1 MLKEFLTPDWKKLIV
16 YLVFVII
23 FMTETL
29 LIRSLFQ
36 EDYVI
41 MFLSN
46 VYNYFFTEMKDYV
59 NFFTLA
65 FSFYIAV
72 LAVLYLLSCAVIL
85 ITEKIK
91 K

>member
-1 MLKEFLTPDWKKLIV
+1 MIKEFLSPDWRKLIV

-41 MFLSN
+41 EFLSN
-46 VYNYFFTEMKDYV
+46 VYSYFTEMRSYI

-65 FSFYIAV
+65 FFFYIAV
-72 LAVLYLLSCAVIL
+72 LAVLYLLSCIVIL

>member
-1 MLKEFLTPDWKKLIV
+1 MLKNFLTPDWRKLIV

-36 EDYVI
+36 EDYIVK
-41 MFLSN
+41 FLSN

-65 FSFYIAV
+65 FFFYIAV
-72 LAVLYLLSCAVIL
+72 LAILYLLSCVVIL

>member
-1 MLKEFLTPDWKKLIV
+1 MLKNFLTPDWRKLIV

-29 LIRSLFQ
+29 LIRSIFQ
-36 EDYVI
+36 EDYVVA
-41 MFLSN
+41 FLSN
-46 VYNYFFTEMKDYV
+46 VYSYFFTEMKDYV

-65 FSFYIAV
+65 FFFYIFI
-72 LAVLYLLSCAVIL
+72 LAILYLLSCIVIL

>member
-1 MLKEFLTPDWKKLIV
+1 MIKEFLSPDWRKLIV

-36 EDYVI
+36 EDYVVT
-41 MFLSN
+41 FLSSI
-46 VYNYFFTEMKDYV
+46 YNYFFTEIKDYV

-65 FSFYIAV
+65 FFFYIAV
-72 LAVLYLLSCAVIL
+72 LAILYLLSCIVIL

>member
-1 MLKEFLTPDWKKLIV
+1 MFKEFLTPDWRKLII

-36 EDYVI
+36 EDYVVA
-41 MFLSN
+41 FLSN
-46 VYNYFFTEMKDYV
+46 IYNYFFVGMRDYV
-59 NFFTLA
+59 NFFTLT
-65 FSFYIAV
+65 FFFYIAV
-72 LAVLYLLSCAVIL
+72 LAILYLLSCIVVL

>member
-1 MLKEFLTPDWKKLIV
+1 MLKEFLTPDWRKLIV

-41 MFLSN
+41 MFLSS
-46 VYNYFFTEMKDYV
+46 VYNYFFTEMRDYV

-65 FSFYIAV
+65 FSFYIVV
-72 LAVLYLLSCAVIL
+72 LAVLYLLSCVVIL

>member
-1 MLKEFLTPDWKKLIV
+1 MLKEFLTPDWRKLIV

-41 MFLSN
+41 TFLSS

-72 LAVLYLLSCAVIL
+72 LAVLYLLSCVVIL
-85 ITEKIK
+85 ITERIK

>member
-1 MLKEFLTPDWKKLIV
+1 LLKEFLTPDWRKLIV

-41 MFLSN
+41 TFLSS

-72 LAVLYLLSCAVIL
+72 LAVLYLLSCVVIL
-85 ITEKIK
+85 ITERIK

>member
-1 MLKEFLTPDWKKLIV
+1 MIKEFLSPDWRKLIV

-36 EDYVI
+36 EDYVVT
-41 MFLSN
+41 FLSN
-46 VYNYFFTEMKDYV
+46 VYNYFSTETKDYV

-65 FSFYIAV
+65 FFFYIAV
-72 LAVLYLLSCAVIL
+72 LAILYLLSCIVIL

>member
-72 LAVLYLLSCAVIL
+72 LVVLYLLSCVVIL
-85 ITEKIK
+85 ITESIK

>member
-1 MLKEFLTPDWKKLIV
+1 MLKEFLTPDWRKLIV

-41 MFLSN
+41 TFLSN

-72 LAVLYLLSCAVIL
+72 LAVLYLLSCVVIL
-85 ITEKIK
+85 ITERIK

>member
-1 MLKEFLTPDWKKLIV
+1 MLKEFLTPDWRKLIV

-72 LAVLYLLSCAVIL
+72 LAVLYLLSCVVIL

>member
-1 MLKEFLTPDWKKLIV
+1 MFKEFLTPDWRKLII

-36 EDYVI
+36 EDYVVT
-41 MFLSN
+41 FLSS
-46 VYNYFFTEMKDYV
+46 VYNYFFVGMGEYV

-65 FSFYIAV
+65 FFFYIAV
-72 LAVLYLLSCAVIL
+72 LAILYLLSCIVIL

>member
-1 MLKEFLTPDWKKLIV
+1 MIKKFLSPDWRKLIV
-16 YLVFVII
+16 YLAFVII

-36 EDYVI
+36 EDYVVA
-41 MFLSN
+41 FLSN
-46 VYNYFFTEMKDYV
+46 VYNYFFTEMRDYV

-65 FSFYIAV
+65 FFFYIAV
-72 LAVLYLLSCAVIL
+72 LAALYLLSCIVVF

>member
-1 MLKEFLTPDWKKLIV
+1 LLKEFLTPDWKKLIV

-72 LAVLYLLSCAVIL
+72 LVVLYLLSCVVIL
-85 ITEKIK
+85 ITESIK

>member
-1 MLKEFLTPDWKKLIV
+1 LLKEFLTPDWRKLIV

-41 MFLSN
+41 TFLSN

-72 LAVLYLLSCAVIL
+72 LAVLYLLSCVVIL
-85 ITEKIK
+85 ITERIK

>member
-1 MLKEFLTPDWKKLIV
+1 MLKEFLTPDWRKLIV

-72 LAVLYLLSCAVIL
+72 LAVLYLLSCVVIL
-85 ITEKIK
+85 ITERIK